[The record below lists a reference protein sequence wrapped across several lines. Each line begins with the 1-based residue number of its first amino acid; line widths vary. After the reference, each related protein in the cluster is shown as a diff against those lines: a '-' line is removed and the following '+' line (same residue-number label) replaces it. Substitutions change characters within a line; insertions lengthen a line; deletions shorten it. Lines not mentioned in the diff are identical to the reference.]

1 MSLRTPALPEDF
13 AYFPAWYGRVPS
25 FLELA
30 DSSYKLS
37 CADEWFSWRVA
48 NLNSLYL
55 TRIHHA
61 DHQLARV
68 WLEGLDDVMFC
79 HALKRLPLEER
90 PGSMQQRFR
99 IKYPLNDVWTYRRL
113 PPHA

>member
-25 FLELA
+25 FVELA
-30 DSSYKLS
+30 DSSHKLS
-37 CADEWFSWRVA
+37 CAEEWFSWRVA

-55 TRIHHA
+55 TSIHHA

-79 HALKRLPLEER
+79 HALKRMPLAER

-99 IKYPLNDVWTYRRL
+99 IKYPLNDVWTYRQL